1 MDAVRELKAKIA
13 PSNSAPVTKI
23 DYRDIKLTYEV
34 FRSDLRPLLDHKGFG
49 MRLMDILMNMFQ
61 IRDHSVALRWHNQNK
76 SKVDKEGNSA
86 YKPLLRSYFV
96 TPAASF
102 GEILP
107 CLQQDGVKHVNVSLI
122 VKPLVYTTTT
132 SLQPQVDRDSEAK
145 VSETR
150 DNRIN
155 TEYWSQLSLMSKKKS
170 YFLLIQLVYVLAK
183 K

>member
-1 MDAVRELKAKIA
+1 MKAKIA
-13 PSNSAPVTKI
+13 PSNSAPITKL

-76 SKVDKEGNSA
+76 SKVDKEGNST

-102 GEILP
+102 SEILP
-107 CLQQDGVKHVNVSLI
+107 WLQQEGVEPVNVSLL

-132 SLQPQVDRDSEAK
+132 SLQPQVDEDSEAK

-150 DNRIN
+150 DNRIK
-155 TEYWSQLSLMSKKKS
+155 TEYWVAVVINVEEKKL
-170 YFLLIQLVYVLAK
+170 FLVDPTGVCSREKVSDLR
-183 K
+183 